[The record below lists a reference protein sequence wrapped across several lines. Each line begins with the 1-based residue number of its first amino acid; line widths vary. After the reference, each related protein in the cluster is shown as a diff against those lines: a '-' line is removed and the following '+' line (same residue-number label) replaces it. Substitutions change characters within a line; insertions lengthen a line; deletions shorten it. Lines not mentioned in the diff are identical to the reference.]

1 LAAEDG
7 AEGAL
12 VVAAEA
18 GEFAGEVTEL
28 AEAIFGVFHCC
39 QGLDV
44 EAEFGGH
51 DHGDV
56 FGDGDAFLDGV
67 VGEIEGLLAVAAGLF
82 AEELVAGPIDVAAQT
97 PLGEV
102 LLADGVAAELFGDE
116 FLDFGE
122 VV

>member
-1 LAAEDG
+1 M
-7 AEGAL
+7 
-12 VVAAEA
+12 
-18 GEFAGEVTEL
+18 
-28 AEAIFGVFHCC
+28 
-39 QGLDV
+39 